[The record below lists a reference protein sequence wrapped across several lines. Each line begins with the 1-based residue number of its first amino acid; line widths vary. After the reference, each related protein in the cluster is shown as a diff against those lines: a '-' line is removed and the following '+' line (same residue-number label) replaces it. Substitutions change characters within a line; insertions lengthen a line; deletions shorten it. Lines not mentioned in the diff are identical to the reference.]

1 MSSPCRN
8 TLLCG
13 RNYSAGLTS
22 FAHIYML
29 MRTIGRILNH
39 TALNRGG
46 HLRAGEREVSKSTS
60 PRCFTD
66 NAFASRCQIQS
77 NECRCSAVQRWS
89 PPAVRLLRL
98 PFITLSSSNSLT
110 DNRRK
115 QEEQSCC
122 HQFQLVQDHSSR
134 GILLSSPSPVR
145 LTLPRRLDLMGLRLV
160 KSEWPLAAL

>member
-98 PFITLSSSNSLT
+98 PVHNFIFIKQPYRQQKEA
-110 DNRRK
+110 RRA
-115 QEEQSCC
+115 E
-122 HQFQLVQDHSSR
+122 
-134 GILLSSPSPVR
+134 LLPSIPIG
-145 LTLPRRLDLMGLRLV
+145 TG
-160 KSEWPLAAL
+160 SQ